1 MPVILKNN
9 ASSTLATAISAS
21 DTGIVVADGSKF
33 PSLGASDYFYATLV
47 SSGGTTE
54 IVKVTARASNSM
66 TVVRAQDG
74 SSAASFASGA
84 LLEMRVNAASVT
96 DLVDEHDQAAEISIA
111 DAGNYYTSTNV
122 EGALQEAAQASTTRI
137 TDAGNYYTSTNVE
150 GALQEVGV
158 DFAAFAASS
167 GSTLVGYS
175 QGGTGSVQRTVQSR
189 LRDVVSV
196 KDFGAVGDGVTDDY
210 AAFLAASTYCN
221 DNDVHSLLIPPAS
234 YHLSEPWF
242 VPQGGNYVLCRT
254 VADGAVVDNTVIAQN
269 GAGIAG
275 LTVDG
280 APDAG
285 FVFTRGQGAYHEYL
299 VAKNCDSYGFYFG
312 VASRQHLTVASSSG
326 FQVGETVTGATSGK
340 TGVVERIT
348 GNVLRL
354 VKCNIAGTAGF
365 FTSSETVTGGTSGA
379 STTVS
384 SVSTPYGSNYQVT
397 RATFNQLLAYNNANK
412 GFCWDGTA
420 TANRS
425 YMNATTW
432 ISPSG
437 VSNGGKGWVVSS
449 YTGPGGSSEHNYNT
463 FININMEGN
472 ADKSLVDPSG
482 RQNTYIGGHFVDT
495 DGGGESVAITDAY
508 NFILGGRYIGSQ
520 DLSGVSFSFYNSD
533 VGAIKSTISG
543 VDSFSTDN
551 LDAANEPLFYK
562 GWSILPSSKLTYT
575 VASDNINNHTLAINM
590 GDFINGNYINMRVFI
605 GGFRNQSGG
614 YDQTDHAQLTMVMS
628 SQAGSTTTHHVSH
641 AVAST
646 EGISVDSVT
655 ISTAGVI
662 SITFDTTNQI
672 FTTQNVV
679 EFYSNDPVDP
689 R

>member
-1 MPVILKNN
+1 MPIILKNN

-54 IVKVTARASNSM
+54 VVKVTARASNSM

-111 DAGNYYTSTNV
+111 DAGNYYTGTDV
-122 EGALQEAAQASTTRI
+122 EA
-137 TDAGNYYTSTNVE
+137 
-150 GALQEVGV
+150 ALQEVGA
-158 DFAAFAASS
+158 DFAAIAAAS
-167 GSTLVGYS
+167 GSSLVGYN
-175 QGGTGSVQRTVQSR
+175 QGGTSAVNRTVQSR
-189 LRDVVSV
+189 LRDIVSV

-221 DNDVHSLLIPPAS
+221 DNDAHSLLIPAAS
-234 YHLSEPWF
+234 YHLSEPWL
-242 VPQGGNYVLCRT
+242 VPQGGNFVPCRI
-254 VADGAVVDNTVIAQN
+254 VADGAVVDNTVIATN
-269 GAGIAG
+269 CAGIAG

-285 FVFTRGQGAYHEYL
+285 FVFTRGQGAYHEFL
-299 VAKNCDSYGFYFG
+299 VAKNCGSYGFYCG
-312 VASRQHLTVASSSG
+312 IASRQHLTVASSTG
-326 FQVGETVTGATSGK
+326 FQVGETVTGASSGK

-354 VKCNIAGTAGF
+354 VKCNIAATQGF
-365 FTSSETVTGGTSGA
+365 FTVGETVVGAGSGA

-384 SVSTPYGSNYQVT
+384 SISTPYGVNYQVT
-397 RATFNQLLAYNNANK
+397 RATFNQLSSVLNGNK
-412 GFCWDGTA
+412 GFYFDGTA
-420 TANRS
+420 TTDRS

-432 ISPSG
+432 ISPAS
-437 VSNGGKGWVVSS
+437 VSNGGKGWVVSPF
-449 YTGPGGSSEHNYNT
+449 TGPGGSSEHNYNT
-463 FININMEGN
+463 FVNINIEGN
-472 ADKSLVDPSG
+472 ADQSLVDSAG

-495 DGGGESVAITDAY
+495 DGSGQSVAITDAF
-508 NFILGGRYIGSQ
+508 NFILGGRYIGTQ
-520 DLSGVSFSFYNSD
+520 DLSGVPFYYYNSNT
-533 VGAIKSTISG
+533 ASIKSKITD
-543 VDSFSTDN
+543 VDSFSTDA

-575 VASDNINNHTLAINM
+575 PAGDNLNNHTLAIDM
-590 GDFINGNYINMRVFI
+590 SDFTNGNYVNMRVFI

-614 YDQTDHAQLTMVMS
+614 YDQTDHTQLTMVMS
-628 SQAGSTTTHHVSH
+628 SQSGSTTVNHVSY

-646 EGISVDSVT
+646 EGISIDSVT

-662 SITFDTTNQI
+662 TITFDTTNQI
-672 FTTQNVV
+672 FTTRNLV
-679 EFYSNDPVDP
+679 EFYSDDPVDP